1 MFSGATI
8 FNLKRLIGRVD
19 TDLVVQA
26 WKNLPFLVQTM
37 DIGVRPLIVAL
48 VNNMWRSTTPEEV
61 LAIFLVELRAIIKD

>member
-1 MFSGATI
+1 
-8 FNLKRLIGRVD
+8 
-19 TDLVVQA
+19 
-26 WKNLPFLVQTM
+26 M